1 MKRRSGIP
9 AIAAAVLLLLA
20 VPGQAADIGDFLT
33 GGSGTPAQ
41 TADPTTTDND
51 VTDDLA
57 GTVSNGEVLSQSLN
71 VVTCTDSQTG
81 INVARAMVPA
91 GYSVDSQTIW
101 CGACQS
107 PDYPAEVFIS
117 TQSPDGGIM
126 MTYESGLSFIQVL
139 DAIVNG
145 MQFALHQDGVIN
157 PDYLTMQLAYMNASQ
172 YCDYVSQNLM
182 EGASGMTFVSEKPL
196 TQEELDFLQQISQK
210 AKENSDALLI
220 PGNGMSTE
228 YVETTY
234 AQRTYRYT
242 DSSGKAKLLVVSTG
256 VQGITLKQAIFTP
269 GAGEMTMRHLLWSI
283 PARFCLMVD
292 EDRYEEGMSVFE
304 SFAGNT
310 TLSDQ
315 FKQAMKELSQQIVTT
330 ASNARAASLS
340 EQSGYVQD
348 TFSSTLS
355 GQDDTYSAIDAWDDV
370 IMERNDYT
378 LSSGDS
384 VKVDTSYDYVY
395 ELSDGN
401 IYATNSALDEPADG
415 TRLYAN

>member
-1 MKRRSGIP
+1 MRRRSGIP
-9 AIAAAVLLLLA
+9 AISAAVLLLLT
-20 VPGQAADIGDFLT
+20 VPGQAANIGDFLT
-33 GGSGTPAQ
+33 GGTGTPTQ
-41 TADPTTTDND
+41 TADPASEETEVTGDLTD
-51 VTDDLA
+51 TA
-57 GTVSNGEVLSQSLN
+57 PNGQVLPQSLH

-81 INVARAMVPA
+81 IHVARAMVPE
-91 GYSVDSQTIW
+91 GYSVDSQTTW
-101 CGACQS
+101 CGPCQS

-126 MTYESGLSFIQVL
+126 MTYESGLTFIQVL
-139 DAIVNG
+139 DTNVSG
-145 MQFALHQDGVIN
+145 MQFALHQDWVIN
-157 PDYLTMQLAYMNASQ
+157 TDYLMMQLAYMNASQ

-182 EGASGMTFVSEKPL
+182 EGSEGMTFVSEKTL
-196 TQEELDFLQQISQK
+196 TQEEQELLQQISRKTK
-210 AKENSDALLI
+210 ADLDALLI
-220 PGNGMSTE
+220 PGNGMTTDN
-228 YVETTY
+228 VETTY

-242 DSSGKAKLLVVSTG
+242 DPSRKAKLLVVSTC
-256 VQGITLKQAIFTP
+256 VQGITLKQIISTP
-269 GAGEMTMRHLLWSI
+269 GVGDVTMSHLIWSI
-283 PARFCLMVD
+283 PSRFCLMVD

-330 ASNARAASLS
+330 AINARAASLS